1 MSTRRYAEGTS
12 VASEQSRAEIERT
25 LRKYGATGFLYATHE
40 RTAIVGF
47 ILYKRQVRF
56 ALPLPDVEE
65 DRFRFTP
72 SRGAERSR
80 DAQIREWEAECR
92 RAWRSL
98 ALVIKAKLA
107 AVDDGIVEFERE
119 FLAHL
124 VVPGGGTVYDHIAPN
139 LARTLETGD
148 ASDLMPAAITAGREP

>member
-1 MSTRRYAEGTS
+1 VTRRYAEGTT

-25 LRKYGATGFLYATHE
+25 LRRYGATGFLYATHE

-65 DRFRFTP
+65 DRFRLTP
-72 SRGAERSR
+72 ARGNERSR
-80 DAQIREWEAECR
+80 AQQIAAWEAECR
-92 RAWRSL
+92 RSWRAL

-139 LARTLETGD
+139 LGRALESGD
-148 ASDLMPAAITAGREP
+148 ASDLLPAALTSGR